1 MGGKNQ
7 VGQEKTN
14 TFAAMSYSPTKKNRN
29 YQPHVE
35 VSAPSCLP
43 WKSTQTH
50 THTYTQAHSKSLTPS
65 SKFLRAH
72 THTQT
77 RMHHTHTHK
86 HTYTYT
92 HLIRITSLST
102 SQYNHFSLKWHTRVH
117 TRAHT
122 HTWQVSTPSWSFK
135 DFACL
140 WNYARTL
147 THMHKYKLCAHFASV
162 HSLSKCLCVISLWN
176 NAHVHAHA
184 HARTHACTHAHTHP
198 SQMSS
203 TRWYFF
209 AIDCLWNNTHI
220 HTNTLRRCSLPWF
233 FSETTPTHIHTHTH
247 THINTHTH
255 THTHTH
261 TLHKCLI
268 LVVIPPLCVSGKS
281 HTHTHTNSLS
291 LSHTT
296 HTHICT
302 SQVLTSCQN
311 FSAVDSLW
319 HNTEK
324 HTRTHPHTQQ
334 SPFASVTPLP
344 EFLHQC
350 ISTWNTTHVHTCMHE
365 CMYIHMRIC
374 TCLSCIYTLEKVC
387 RRFFY
392 SWASFPLALN
402 RDWWLQFSSV

>member
-281 HTHTHTNSLS
+281 HTHTHTHLLS
-291 LSHTT
+291 LSHTR
-296 HTHICT
+296 THIHT
-302 SQVLTSCQN
+302 AQVFTSCQN